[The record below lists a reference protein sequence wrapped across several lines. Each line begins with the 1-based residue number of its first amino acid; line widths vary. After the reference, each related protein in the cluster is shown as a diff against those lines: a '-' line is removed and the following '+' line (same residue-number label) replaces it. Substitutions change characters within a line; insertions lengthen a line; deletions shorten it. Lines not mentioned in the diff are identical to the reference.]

1 MSWRW
6 LTCWYIIWIY
16 IFIYIYIHWFFVH
29 CSGIAF
35 FIPSLCTAILYIQI
49 LQSLLPDKF
58 LSRTAVRVTSS
69 ISLLAWLYG
78 IWNIY
83 VLPTDMISLWKKPL
97 NYEIDI
103 ICFNLSGAEVWI
115 FLERTKAD
123 DTLVLWV
130 TRSLAARVFYTLWCP

>member
-1 MSWRW
+1 MEYEIYTYYRRI
-6 LTCWYIIWIY
+6 WYPY
-16 IFIYIYIHWFFVH
+16 E
-29 CSGIAF
+29 
-35 FIPSLCTAILYIQI
+35 
-49 LQSLLPDKF
+49 K
-58 LSRTAVRVTSS
+58 
-69 ISLLAWLYG
+69 
-78 IWNIY
+78 N
-83 VLPTDMISLWKKPL
+83 PL